1 MDKPVDKKAAK
12 PSEEKAWLKY
22 FPASSLHAEI
32 PKATIYEYIRKKCI
46 ARATGVALHYYGS
59 NITYAG
65 LLDKIDR
72 CAEAFYALGIREG
85 DYVSFLTPT
94 TPEAIY
100 SMYGLNKIG
109 AIGNF
114 IDPRMDVQRILDA
127 AKSVHSRVLVT
138 IDVAF
143 PKVACIMEKLD
154 EERIIVSSANT
165 SLPVALR
172 LLRGLRKGAAIPY
185 SERVLRWKDFYSRAK
200 GNTVPQ
206 IPFREGSVAT
216 ITYTGGT
223 TGTPKGVML
232 TNDGLNSM
240 AESFVLAGV
249 DARPGDRFLEIMPI
263 FASYG
268 VGCGIHMPLAMQFED
283 VIIPAFTPDRLGD
296 LVRKYRPNHMMAVPA
311 FYEKLLHSRALWDF
325 DLSFLRTTGC
335 GGDTM
340 NPGLEARFNR
350 FLKEK
355 GGKYSLSQGYG
366 MSEMSGAATCC
377 FSAVYKDDSSGIP
390 LLCNTVGIFD
400 PESGE
405 ELGYG
410 QDGEV
415 CMTGRGMMKGYHGLP
430 EETNRVLRRHA
441 DGQLWVHS
449 GDIGH
454 LDEDGFVYIQ
464 GRIKQIIIKFDGH
477 KVFPVQVEGI
487 ISRHKAVGACAVVGI
502 PDPAH
507 AQGQVPLGIVE
518 LKSTLLPDTDR
529 ECIRREILT
538 LCQAQCEERGR
549 PADIVFIDKMLYTGL
564 NKHDYRALTARYQEH
579 VIRGLDEPCHEASR

>member
-1 MDKPVDKKAAK
+1 MNESRTNQARRK
-12 PSEEKAWLKY
+12 PSEERAWLKW
-22 FPASSLHAEI
+22 FPEESLHREI
-32 PKATIYEYIRKKCI
+32 PQNTIYEYIRAKCM
-46 ARATGVALHYYGS
+46 ARPEGKALYYYGTS
-59 NITYAG
+59 VTYRQ
-65 LLDKIDR
+65 LLEKIDR
-72 CAEAFYALGIREG
+72 CAEAFYGMGIREG

-114 IDPRMDVQRILDA
+114 IDPRMDIQRILDA
-127 AKSVHSRVLVT
+127 AKSVHSKLLVT

-143 PKVACIMEKLD
+143 PKVARLLDQLEEKY
-154 EERIIVSSANT
+154 IIVSSANT
-165 SLPVALR
+165 SLPAPLR
-172 LLRGLRKGAAIPY
+172 LLRGMKGDGVTYGGRI
-185 SERVLRWKDFYSRAK
+185 LHWKELMARAK
-200 GNTVPQ
+200 GEHIQQV
-206 IPFREGSVAT
+206 PFREGSVAT

-249 DARPGDRFLEIMPI
+249 DHKPGDRFLEIMPI

-268 VGCGIHMPLAMQFED
+268 VGCGIHMPLAMHFED
-283 VIIPAFTPDRLGD
+283 VIIPKFTPDQLGQ
-296 LVRKYRPNHMMAVPA
+296 LVRKYRPAHMMAVPA
-311 FYEKLLHSRALWDF
+311 FYEKLLHSKALWDF
-325 DLSFLRTTGC
+325 DLSFLLTTGC

-355 GGKYSLSQGYG
+355 GAKYSLSQGYG

-377 FSAVYKDDSSGIP
+377 FSNIYKDDSSGIP
-390 LLCNTVGIFD
+390 LLCNTIGIFD
-400 PESGE
+400 PETGE
-405 ELGYG
+405 ELDYG
-410 QDGEV
+410 QEGEV

-430 EETNRVLRRHA
+430 EETANVIRRHA
-441 DGQLWVHS
+441 DGRLWIHS

-454 LDEDGFVYIQ
+454 LDKDGFVYIR

-477 KVFPVQVEGI
+477 KVFPVQVEGV

-507 AQGQVPLGIVE
+507 GQGQVPLGIVE
-518 LKSTLLPDTDR
+518 LKATLAADADR
-529 ECIRREILT
+529 ELIRREILT
-538 LCQAQCEERGR
+538 LCQEQCEERGR
-549 PADIVFIDKMLYTGL
+549 PADIVFIDKMLHTGL
-564 NKHDYRALTARYQEH
+564 NKHDYRALSERYQDYA
-579 VIRGLDEPCHEASR
+579 IRAD